1 MHQALKIEELLLN
14 IFNHCCPST
23 LRTNQHKKATSDL
36 AALARTCRAF
46 KEPALDVLWSV
57 LIDLSPLTRCL
68 PEASHPSRLFPG
80 DRLYSFSRSLTQTD
94 WDILYGYTRRI
105 QSVQDFDNELDRES
119 IKILSMP
126 PTTRPLFP
134 NLRVLQCAYTEI
146 TMPLLQLPLPS
157 LVSLQVDFENSQL
170 FQSSLVSFLKFSPN
184 ITRLCISMCQTEGTF
199 SKIERSYICRWQNLR
214 TVICPEITLDVDAL
228 VHLSHIPALTNLSFM
243 LSVTLQTFSSPLF
256 FPNLHELALH
266 SHSLDPISRL
276 LSHTR
281 LATMTNFLAAIGSCP
296 SRQDL
301 SFFFDSIQTSGADH
315 TIRCLWLTQSVTHPS
330 SNPRSV
336 LLGLEDLRPCM
347 AFSNLSFITLDIE
360 WNVGLTNSTVLEF
373 VSTWPRLGHLQIN
386 VGWGWNSQGG
396 ITPDGLLR
404 LLQTC
409 RSLCHIAVAFDTR
422 GYTELPPSQALAS
435 LELTLPPMFLFD
447 VLDSIIEAESVQAV
461 TSFLSGI
468 AAATYDFNF
477 LYWGGP
483 YVVEAPGMDEYM
495 ERWEH
500 IGDRVEHQRWSEV
513 HE

>member
-80 DRLYSFSRSLTQTD
+80 DRL
-94 WDILYGYTRRI
+94 
-105 QSVQDFDNELDRES
+105 
-119 IKILSMP
+119 ILSIP

-157 LVSLQVDFENSQL
+157 LVSLHVDFENSQL

-228 VHLSHIPALTNLSFM
+228 VHLSHIPALTNLNFM

-266 SHSLDPISRL
+266 SHSLDLISRL

-281 LATMTNFLAAIGSCP
+281 LATIRIFLLP
-296 SRQDL
+296 LDL

-330 SNPRSV
+330 SNPHSV